1 MAMAEHEKRR
11 KPREPEKKPGLRYE
25 TCVSCG
31 LEWNVS
37 RYAKMGWYICPH
49 CEYRDRKK
57 ETRREKA

>member
-1 MAMAEHEKRR
+1 MAESEKQRR
-11 KPREPEKKPGLRYE
+11 KHEPEKKPGLRYE
-25 TCVSCG
+25 ICVSCG

-37 RYAKMGWYICPH
+37 QDAPKGWYICQH